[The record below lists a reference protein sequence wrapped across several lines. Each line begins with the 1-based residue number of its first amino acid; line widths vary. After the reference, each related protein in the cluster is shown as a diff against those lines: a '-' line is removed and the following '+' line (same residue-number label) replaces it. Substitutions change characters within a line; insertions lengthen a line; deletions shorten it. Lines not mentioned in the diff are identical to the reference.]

1 LPGIHALAVHV
12 RPENREFRMSRLSI
26 GLTAPIRLAACAA
39 ALAPVLFMA
48 SPAQAQARSQPA
60 QNYVEAGVLRC
71 DVSAGIGLILGSTRQ
86 LDCTFEPRR
95 GRTERYRGTIKR
107 LGLDLGATTRG
118 VMVWGVLA
126 PSRVASGALA
136 GSYVGASAGA
146 SAGVGLGANALVGG
160 SNNSVALQPVSVQAQ
175 LGVNIAAGVAE
186 LSLTRVRR

>member
-1 LPGIHALAVHV
+1 MSRRSSISARVLAVSAFAAFAAPALLLPGEA
-12 RPENREFRMSRLSI
+12 R
-26 GLTAPIRLAACAA
+26 
-39 ALAPVLFMA
+39 
-48 SPAQAQARSQPA
+48 AQAQPA

-71 DVSAGIGLILGSTRQ
+71 DVSAGIGLIIGSTRQ

-95 GRTERYRGTIKR
+95 GRAERYRGTIKR

-186 LSLTRVRR
+186 LTLARVRR